1 MIRRRAADAICLAAL
16 IAIALATGHL
26 MLTTALDLP
35 ETLARAERMKGM

>member
-1 MIRRRAADAICLAAL
+1 MIRRRAADALCLAAL

-35 ETLARAERMKGM
+35 ETLARAEAVRAM